1 MTNTGLCWGPLYA
14 SSDRIG
20 AVLPDVQEN
29 VNMVR
34 NTLFLQMRSLAC
46 RLVSARK
53 IEQKKT
59 FKASPGGESKSS
71 QKKEYTRAELADGYE
86 YLKKNLPD
94 EDEPLAQIE
103 WLSRERL
110 VSDEN
115 SPIFGWPTSMLGEA
129 SIVVATT
136 GGIVAVDIYR

>member
-1 MTNTGLCWGPLYA
+1 MTNTALCRGPLHA
-14 SSDRIG
+14 SSDQIG
-20 AVLPDVQEN
+20 AVLPEAAEN
-29 VNMVR
+29 INMVR
-34 NTLFLQMRSLAC
+34 NTLFLQMRSLGC

-53 IEQKKT
+53 IEQKKH
-59 FKASPGGESKSS
+59 KESPQGESKSS
-71 QKKEYTRAELADGYE
+71 QRKEYTRSELTEGYD

-115 SPIFGWPTSMLGEA
+115 SPIFGWPTSMVGEA
-129 SIVVATT
+129 SIVVAPA
-136 GGIVAVDIYR
+136 GGIVSVDTHR